1 MNSSNSTIRNP
12 SNITFSKYL
21 ILGGWILLFALVSV
35 IMAIS
40 LFDSPNPALNNN
52 FNNFS
57 VSEVEVV
64 YKPQVFNSS
73 TFLTVNIND
82 PFSLHCFVSN
92 LPRSIPLIWKKINNG
107 WMNQAGSKN
116 TVIAINSQI
125 IDHQYRRKASVV
137 ISNEGSKLTIN
148 SAKNTDSGLYV
159 CSIAIPDN
167 SPSIKYNVEIVN

>member
-1 MNSSNSTIRNP
+1 
-12 SNITFSKYL
+12 
-21 ILGGWILLFALVSV
+21 
-35 IMAIS
+35 
-40 LFDSPNPALNNN
+40 
-52 FNNFS
+52 
-57 VSEVEVV
+57 
-64 YKPQVFNSS
+64 
-73 TFLTVNIND
+73 
-82 PFSLHCFVSN
+82 
-92 LPRSIPLIWKKINNG
+92 
-107 WMNQAGSKN
+107 MNQAGSKN